1 MYLTYGAS
9 LRDLFAFAH
18 RPDAYHGAV
27 LSEMRKLSVDG
38 LVDLLEFCDLATN
51 KGLYLMSTWPLPAN
65 RSRPERK
72 FNSPYIFRECCRR
85 ILDDDVEQ
93 FGRFYMMSLFE
104 KGTVPFAGMI
114 FEHRVHQFLQEG
126 RAINLFAIPAEASP
140 EDGNYIFNDYRDPCV
155 GQFTLPRLE
164 ERLVDEETRHTHELN
179 IYYRP
184 RNANF
189 SIDSWILIRPNPRGT
204 LFLLALRIITDT
216 KERSLTKRDLDRL
229 TRLAP
234 AGALVCPVILAR
246 RGVKP
251 RITVPTAYLTKE
263 FLRGR
268 SVNDAFPV
276 SYSRI
281 DPAELFGMPP
291 AFDDN
296 LDTSSVVTADR

>member
-51 KGLYLMSTWPLPAN
+51 KGLYLMSTWPLPTN

-85 ILDDDVEQ
+85 VLDDDAEQ
-93 FGRFYMMSLFE
+93 LGRFYMISLLE
-104 KGTVPFAGMI
+104 KSTVPFARMF
-114 FEHRVHQFLQEG
+114 FEYRAHQFLQEG
-126 RAINLFAIPAEASP
+126 RVINFFAILAESSP
-140 EDGNYIFNDYRDPCV
+140 EGGNYIFDDYRDPCV
-155 GQFTLPRLE
+155 GRFTLPRLE
-164 ERLVDEETRHTHELN
+164 EQFVDEETEHVHELN
-179 IYYRP
+179 TYYRP

-189 SIDSWILIRPNPRGT
+189 SIDSWILIRPEPHGT
-204 LFLLALRIITDT
+204 LFLLVFRIVTDT
-216 KERSLTKRDLDRL
+216 KERDLNKRDLDRL
-229 TRLAP
+229 TGLAP
-234 AGALVCPVILAR
+234 VGALVCPVIFAR
-246 RGVKP
+246 TGMKP
-251 RITVPTAYLTKE
+251 RITVPTAYLTEE

-268 SVNDAFPV
+268 SVDEAFPV

-281 DPAELFGMPP
+281 DLAELFESL
-291 AFDDN
+291 DN
-296 LDTSSVVTADR
+296 NSDTSPVVTAVC